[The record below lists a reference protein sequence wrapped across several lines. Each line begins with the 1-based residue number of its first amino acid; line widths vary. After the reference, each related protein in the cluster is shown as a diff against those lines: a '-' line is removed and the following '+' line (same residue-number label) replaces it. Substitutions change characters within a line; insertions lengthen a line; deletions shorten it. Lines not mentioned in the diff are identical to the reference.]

1 MMNPQPESQIFGNPA
16 SGARHIRADAM
27 LVEGSHAPIGYER
40 ALAALS
46 SQPELAS
53 PAKLYVT
60 PHGEPGL
67 LAEVPRTLDRRR
79 CESLATG
86 ALDAAVAWLDG
97 ATLPA
102 AVGPAHASEEVEAAL
117 ASLAWR
123 FDHSED
129 GSYRVH
135 AGGAH
140 ANGAGFSARVRVAAI
155 GADRLH
161 VSTSTALAYVEP
173 QAARALTRFA
183 LETSRRL
190 RLARLSVGVPD
201 AATARVVW
209 DAVVLSELGLDR
221 ALPEAVQAVTC
232 ARAET
237 ARGLAALADARV
249 AREFLRIRGALSQCD
264 RNDPAAFTGEVKK

>member
-1 MMNPQPESQIFGNPA
+1 MLNATPEPRIFGNAA
-16 SGARHIRADAM
+16 SGARQLRADAT
-27 LVEGSHAPIGYER
+27 LVEGTHAPIAYER
-40 ALAALS
+40 ARAALP

-60 PHGEPGL
+60 PRGEPGL

-79 CESLATG
+79 CEALATG
-86 ALDAAVAWLDG
+86 ALDAALAWLDG

-102 AVGPAHASEEVEAAL
+102 AVGPAHAPDEVEAAL
-117 ASLAWR
+117 ICLAWR
-123 FDHSED
+123 FDHADD

-135 AGGAH
+135 ASGVH
-140 ANGAGFSARVRVAAI
+140 ANGAGFAARVRVAAI

-173 QAARALTRFA
+173 LAPRALTRFA

-190 RLARLSVGVPD
+190 RLARLSVGVAD
-201 AATARVVW
+201 TATIRVVW
-209 DAVVLSELGLDR
+209 DAVVLAELGLDR
-221 ALPEAVQAVTC
+221 ALPEAVHAVTC

-237 ARGLAALADARV
+237 ARGLAALTDARV
-249 AREFLRIRGALSQCD
+249 AREFLRVRGTPSQCD
-264 RNDPAAFTGEVKK
+264 RNDPAALTGEEQ

>member
-1 MMNPQPESQIFGNPA
+1 MLNTQPELGIFGNAA
-16 SGARHIRADAM
+16 SYARRMRADAT
-27 LVEGSHAPIGYER
+27 LVEGAHAPIAYER
-40 ALAALS
+40 AVAALS
-46 SQPELAS
+46 SQPAFAS

-67 LAEVPRTLDRRR
+67 LAEVSRTLDRRR
-79 CESLATG
+79 CEVLATG

-102 AVGPAHASEEVEAAL
+102 AVGPAHTSEQVEAAL
-117 ASLAWR
+117 ASLGWR
-123 FDHSED
+123 FDDTGD

-135 AGGAH
+135 AS
-140 ANGAGFSARVRVAAI
+140 GAGFAARIRVAAL

-161 VSTSTALAYVEP
+161 VSTSTALAYAEP
-173 QAARALTRFA
+173 HAARALQRFA

-190 RLARLSVGVPD
+190 RLARMSVRVTD
-201 AATARVVW
+201 TTSVRVVW

-232 ARAET
+232 GRAET
-237 ARGLAALADARV
+237 ARGPAALADARG

-264 RNDPAAFTGEVKK
+264 RNDPAALTGEEQ